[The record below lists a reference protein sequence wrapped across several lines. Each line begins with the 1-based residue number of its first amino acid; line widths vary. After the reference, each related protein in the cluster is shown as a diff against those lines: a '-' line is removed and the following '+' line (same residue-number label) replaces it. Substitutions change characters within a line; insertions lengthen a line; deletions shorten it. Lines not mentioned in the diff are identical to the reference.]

1 MVVWTSNDRS
11 CLPCLLGS
19 KKVQMK
25 ASVKDLS
32 RPFLVLEFFERENVL
47 YRRRGV
53 KPKFAVEWFEWY
65 LLQCKWEIDT
75 STNWTICTG

>member
-1 MVVWTSNDRS
+1 MEVEEMVVWTSNDRS

-32 RPFLVLEFFERENVL
+32 RPFWGLEFFERGNVL
-47 YRRRGV
+47 CRRRG
-53 KPKFAVEWFEWY
+53 
-65 LLQCKWEIDT
+65 
-75 STNWTICTG
+75 